1 MRTGCGLATRG
12 RARTREGVSVVPEQM
27 GVFEVIYSCRAM
39 RRLKP
44 DPVPEE
50 LLLKLCEAGNQGPSG
65 SNIQGVRW
73 VIVREQA
80 QKDRLAE
87 MNKTAVEAYVVGS
100 RVDALPHQS
109 AAKRRR
115 MVDAVIWQAEHL
127 GETPAIVV
135 ACHEWAEAPADVRE
149 RAAAG
154 SVWPAVQNLLLA
166 ARALGLGAAPTTLGL
181 TDKSAVKEA
190 LTLPDT
196 VEPYV
201 LVPVGHPKGRF
212 GPVSRLP
219 VSETVHFDRW

>member
-1 MRTGCGLATRG
+1 
-12 RARTREGVSVVPEQM
+12 VSEQIGIFDAM
-27 GVFEVIYSCRAM
+27 YSCRAM

-87 MNKTAVEAYVVGS
+87 LNRTAVEAYVVGS

-109 AAKRRR
+109 VEKRQR
-115 MVDAVIWQAEHL
+115 MLDAVIWQAEHL
-127 GETPAIVV
+127 AEIPAIVV
-135 ACHEWAEAPADVRE
+135 ACHEWAEAPPDVRA

-154 SVWPAVQNLLLA
+154 AVWPAVQNLLLA

-181 TDKSAVKEA
+181 TDSRAAREA
-190 LTLPDT
+190 LGLPDT

-201 LVPVGHPKGRF
+201 LVPVGYPRGKF
-212 GPVSRLP
+212 GPVARLP
-219 VSETVHFDRW
+219 VRETVHFDRW